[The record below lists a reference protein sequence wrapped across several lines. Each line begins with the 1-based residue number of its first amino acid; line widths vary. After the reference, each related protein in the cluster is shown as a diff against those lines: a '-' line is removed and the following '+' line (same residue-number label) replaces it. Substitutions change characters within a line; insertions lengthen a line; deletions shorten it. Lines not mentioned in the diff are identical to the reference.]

1 MDLSCRIS
9 KNLYRYS
16 AFKEEEDTPLLLKPG
31 LLLVISF
38 LECSKES
45 GDGRGGWVTLQWRK
59 LTNKPLPGAQS
70 QRDQF

>member
-9 KNLYRYS
+9 NNLYRYS

-38 LECSKES
+38 LRVQQGKWGWKRRVGNFTVEETDKQASAWGSKS
-45 GDGRGGWVTLQWRK
+45 T
-59 LTNKPLPGAQS
+59 
-70 QRDQF
+70 